1 MSVFYRKYQ
10 NKNRQSVAYG
20 KWFARAVTI
29 GKTINIDELAKHM
42 SEHNTPYSKGAIK
55 GVLTDMI
62 GCVRELML
70 EGKAVKLEG
79 LAIFSAGIK
88 TKKNGAP
95 TSAEFST
102 TKHIDSVYM
111 RARATG
117 EFTRQEL
124 TKAGNVTEL
133 PKNYTDYHEEDDE
146 PQNPSGGSGSQS
158 GSGTGSVTPSGNGSS
173 QSGGDNGGSQN
184 GGNSDSGNT
193 NGGSQSGNSGSGSN
207 TGDSTG
213 GNTSGDGQQS
223 TYNLTIARSGSGT
236 STVTDDSENVI
247 TGQRSFAP
255 GTNLNIEIVPAEG
268 QVPTATINGSSIEL
282 TENDGTYT
290 GSFQMPAQVSVLELN
305 SGSNGG
311 DDYDPHNPID
321 SGN

>member
-10 NKNRQSVAYG
+10 NKNPKSVAFN

-95 TSAEFST
+95 TSADFST

-133 PKNYTDYHEEDDE
+133 PKNFTDYHEDDDE
-146 PQNPSGGSGSQS
+146 PQNGGSTSDNTGSGSQNS
-158 GSGTGSVTPSGNGSS
+158 GSTSDNTGGGSTT
-173 QSGGDNGGSQN
+173 GDNGDRDPD
-184 GGNSDSGNT
+184 GGTNSD
-193 NGGSQSGNSGSGSN
+193 
-207 TGDSTG
+207 
-213 GNTSGDGQQS
+213 
-223 TYNLTIARSGSGT
+223 
-236 STVTDDSENVI
+236 E
-247 TGQRSFAP
+247 
-255 GTNLNIEIVPAEG
+255 
-268 QVPTATINGSSIEL
+268 
-282 TENDGTYT
+282 
-290 GSFQMPAQVSVLELN
+290 
-305 SGSNGG
+305 
-311 DDYDPHNPID
+311 
-321 SGN
+321 

>member
-95 TSAEFST
+95 TSADFST

-133 PKNYTDYHEEDDE
+133 PKNFTDYHEEDEDE
-146 PQNPSGGSGSQS
+146 PQNPNGGSGSQ
-158 GSGTGSVTPSGNGSS
+158 
-173 QSGGDNGGSQN
+173 NGG
-184 GGNSDSGNT
+184 GSDSGST
-193 NGGSQSGNSGSGSN
+193 SGGSQSGNSGSGSGSN
-207 TGDSTG
+207 TGGSTG
-213 GNTSGDGQQS
+213 GNTSGDGQQT

-247 TGQRSFAP
+247 TGQRRFAP

-268 QVPTATINGSSIEL
+268 QIPTARLNYNPIEL
-282 TENDGTYT
+282 TENDGTYV
-290 GSFQMPAQVSVLELN
+290 GSFQMPAQGSVLELN
-305 SGSNGG
+305 SGSNGSSG
-311 DDYDPHNPID
+311 DDDYSPID
-321 SGN
+321 DD

>member
-10 NKNRQSVAYG
+10 NKNPKSVAFN

-95 TSAEFST
+95 TSADFST

-133 PKNYTDYHEEDDE
+133 PKNFTDYHEEDDE
-146 PQNPSGGSGSQS
+146 PQNGDSPGSNTGSGSQ
-158 GSGTGSVTPSGNGSS
+158 
-173 QSGGDNGGSQN
+173 
-184 GGNSDSGNT
+184 
-193 NGGSQSGNSGSGSN
+193 NSG
-207 TGDSTG
+207 STG
-213 GNTSGDGQQS
+213 GNTGDNTGGGS
-223 TYNLTIARSGSGT
+223 T
-236 STVTDDSENVI
+236 
-247 TGQRSFAP
+247 TGDNGDRDP
-255 GTNLNIEIVPAEG
+255 DGGTNSDE
-268 QVPTATINGSSIEL
+268 
-282 TENDGTYT
+282 
-290 GSFQMPAQVSVLELN
+290 
-305 SGSNGG
+305 
-311 DDYDPHNPID
+311 
-321 SGN
+321 

>member
-117 EFTRQEL
+117 EFTRAEL

-133 PKNYTDYHEEDDE
+133 PKNFTDYHEEDDE
-146 PQNPSGGSGSQS
+146 PQNPSGGSGSQ
-158 GSGTGSVTPSGNGSS
+158 
-173 QSGGDNGGSQN
+173 NGG
-184 GGNSDSGNT
+184 GSDSGST
-193 NGGSQSGNSGSGSN
+193 SGGSQSGNSGSGS
-207 TGDSTG
+207 
-213 GNTSGDGQQS
+213 
-223 TYNLTIARSGSGT
+223 
-236 STVTDDSENVI
+236 
-247 TGQRSFAP
+247 
-255 GTNLNIEIVPAEG
+255 
-268 QVPTATINGSSIEL
+268 
-282 TENDGTYT
+282 
-290 GSFQMPAQVSVLELN
+290 
-305 SGSNGG
+305 GSNGD
-311 DDYDPHNPID
+311 DDYSPIND
-321 SGN
+321 D

>member
-10 NKNRQSVAYG
+10 NKNPKSVAFN

-29 GKTINIDELAKHM
+29 GKTMNIDELAKHM

-95 TSAEFST
+95 TSADFST

-133 PKNYTDYHEEDDE
+133 PKNFTDYHEEDDE
-146 PQNPSGGSGSQS
+146 PQNGGSTGDNTGSGSQNS
-158 GSGTGSVTPSGNGSS
+158 GSTGDNTGSGSTT
-173 QSGGDNGGSQN
+173 GDNGDRDPD
-184 GGNSDSGNT
+184 GGTNSD
-193 NGGSQSGNSGSGSN
+193 
-207 TGDSTG
+207 
-213 GNTSGDGQQS
+213 
-223 TYNLTIARSGSGT
+223 
-236 STVTDDSENVI
+236 E
-247 TGQRSFAP
+247 
-255 GTNLNIEIVPAEG
+255 
-268 QVPTATINGSSIEL
+268 
-282 TENDGTYT
+282 
-290 GSFQMPAQVSVLELN
+290 
-305 SGSNGG
+305 
-311 DDYDPHNPID
+311 
-321 SGN
+321 

>member
-95 TSAEFST
+95 TSADFST

-117 EFTRQEL
+117 EFTRAEL

-133 PKNYTDYHEEDDE
+133 PKNFTDYKEDEDDE
-146 PQNPSGGSGSQS
+146 STEGGGSQSSGSQTGGGSQSGGSDNSGSQS
-158 GSGTGSVTPSGNGSS
+158 GDNTQTGDNTGGNS
-173 QSGGDNGGSQN
+173 QSGDNQGG
-184 GGNSDSGNT
+184 GGNSSITPGE
-193 NGGSQSGNSGSGSN
+193 
-207 TGDSTG
+207 GD
-213 GNTSGDGQQS
+213 
-223 TYNLTIARSGSGT
+223 
-236 STVTDDSENVI
+236 
-247 TGQRSFAP
+247 
-255 GTNLNIEIVPAEG
+255 
-268 QVPTATINGSSIEL
+268 
-282 TENDGTYT
+282 
-290 GSFQMPAQVSVLELN
+290 
-305 SGSNGG
+305 
-311 DDYDPHNPID
+311 
-321 SGN
+321 

>member
-133 PKNYTDYHEEDDE
+133 PKNFTDYHEEDDE
-146 PQNPSGGSGSQS
+146 PQNSGSTGSNTGSNTGSGSQNS
-158 GSGTGSVTPSGNGSS
+158 GSTGDNTGGGSTT
-173 QSGGDNGGSQN
+173 GDNGDRDPD
-184 GGNSDSGNT
+184 GGTNSD
-193 NGGSQSGNSGSGSN
+193 
-207 TGDSTG
+207 
-213 GNTSGDGQQS
+213 
-223 TYNLTIARSGSGT
+223 
-236 STVTDDSENVI
+236 E
-247 TGQRSFAP
+247 
-255 GTNLNIEIVPAEG
+255 
-268 QVPTATINGSSIEL
+268 
-282 TENDGTYT
+282 
-290 GSFQMPAQVSVLELN
+290 
-305 SGSNGG
+305 
-311 DDYDPHNPID
+311 
-321 SGN
+321 

>member
-10 NKNRQSVAYG
+10 NKNPKSVAFN

-29 GKTINIDELAKHM
+29 GKTMNIDDLAKHM

-95 TSAEFST
+95 TSADFST

-133 PKNYTDYHEEDDE
+133 PKNFTDYHEEDDE
-146 PQNPSGGSGSQS
+146 PQNGGSTGDN
-158 GSGTGSVTPSGNGSS
+158 TGS
-173 QSGGDNGGSQN
+173 GSQN
-184 GGNSDSGNT
+184 GGSTGDNTGSGSQ
-193 NGGSQSGNSGSGSN
+193 NGGS
-207 TGDSTG
+207 TGD
-213 GNTSGDGQQS
+213 NGDRDPDG
-223 TYNLTIARSGSGT
+223 
-236 STVTDDSENVI
+236 
-247 TGQRSFAP
+247 
-255 GTNLNIEIVPAEG
+255 GTNSDE
-268 QVPTATINGSSIEL
+268 
-282 TENDGTYT
+282 
-290 GSFQMPAQVSVLELN
+290 
-305 SGSNGG
+305 
-311 DDYDPHNPID
+311 
-321 SGN
+321 

>member
-133 PKNYTDYHEEDDE
+133 PKNFTDYHEEDEDE
-146 PQNPSGGSGSQS
+146 PQNPSGGSGSQNS
-158 GSGTGSVTPSGNGSS
+158 GSQS
-173 QSGGDNGGSQN
+173 QGGSQN

-193 NGGSQSGNSGSGSN
+193 SGGSQSGNSGSGSN

-247 TGQRSFAP
+247 TGQRRFAP

-268 QVPTATINGSSIEL
+268 QIPTARLNYNPIEL

-290 GSFQMPAQVSVLELN
+290 GSFQMPAQGSVLELN
-305 SGSNGG
+305 SGSNGSSSG
-311 DDYDPHNPID
+311 DDWFDTGD
-321 SGN
+321 

>member
-133 PKNYTDYHEEDDE
+133 PKNYTDYHEEDEDE
-146 PQNPSGGSGSQS
+146 PQNPSGGSGSQ
-158 GSGTGSVTPSGNGSS
+158 
-173 QSGGDNGGSQN
+173 NGG
-184 GGNSDSGNT
+184 GSDSGST
-193 NGGSQSGNSGSGSN
+193 SGGSQSGNSGSGSGSN
-207 TGDSTG
+207 TGGSTG
-213 GNTSGDGQQS
+213 GNTSGDGQQT

-236 STVTDDSENVI
+236 STVMDDSENVI
-247 TGQRSFAP
+247 TGQRRFAP

-268 QVPTATINGSSIEL
+268 QIPTARLNYNPIEL
-282 TENDGTYT
+282 TENDGTYV
-290 GSFQMPAQVSVLELN
+290 GSFQMPAQGSVLELN

-311 DDYDPHNPID
+311 DGGDDLD
-321 SGN
+321 KD

>member
-10 NKNRQSVAYG
+10 NKNPKSVAFN

-29 GKTINIDELAKHM
+29 GKTMNVDDLAKHM

-95 TSAEFST
+95 TSADFST

-133 PKNYTDYHEEDDE
+133 PKNFTDYHEEDDE
-146 PQNPSGGSGSQS
+146 PQNGGS
-158 GSGTGSVTPSGNGSS
+158 T
-173 QSGGDNGGSQN
+173 GDNTGGGSQN
-184 GGNSDSGNT
+184 GGSTGDNT
-193 NGGSQSGNSGSGSN
+193 GSGST
-207 TGDSTG
+207 TGD
-213 GNTSGDGQQS
+213 NGDRDPDG
-223 TYNLTIARSGSGT
+223 
-236 STVTDDSENVI
+236 
-247 TGQRSFAP
+247 
-255 GTNLNIEIVPAEG
+255 GTNSDE
-268 QVPTATINGSSIEL
+268 
-282 TENDGTYT
+282 
-290 GSFQMPAQVSVLELN
+290 
-305 SGSNGG
+305 
-311 DDYDPHNPID
+311 
-321 SGN
+321 

>member
-133 PKNYTDYHEEDDE
+133 PKNYTDYHEEDEDE
-146 PQNPSGGSGSQS
+146 PQNPSGGSGSQNS
-158 GSGTGSVTPSGNGSS
+158 GSQS
-173 QSGGDNGGSQN
+173 QGGSQN
-184 GGNSDSGNT
+184 GGSNTGNISTGGSDNS
-193 NGGSQSGNSGSGSN
+193 GSQSGNGGNTNSGSN
-207 TGDSTG
+207 
-213 GNTSGDGQQS
+213 SGDDEEIPSSGGSDHNGQSQQS

-236 STVTDDSENVI
+236 STVKDDSENVI

-268 QVPTATINGSSIEL
+268 QIPTARLNYNPIEL

-290 GSFQMPAQVSVLELN
+290 GSFQMPAQGSVLELN
-305 SGSNGG
+305 SGSNGSSSG
-311 DDYDPHNPID
+311 DDWFDTGD
-321 SGN
+321 

>member
-10 NKNRQSVAYG
+10 NKNPKSVAFN

-146 PQNPSGGSGSQS
+146 PQNPSGGSTS
-158 GSGTGSVTPSGNGSS
+158 GGNTGGGNTG
-173 QSGGDNGGSQN
+173 SGGDNGG
-184 GGNSDSGNT
+184 
-193 NGGSQSGNSGSGSN
+193 
-207 TGDSTG
+207 
-213 GNTSGDGQQS
+213 GDG
-223 TYNLTIARSGSGT
+223 
-236 STVTDDSENVI
+236 DDDLDK
-247 TGQRSFAP
+247 G
-255 GTNLNIEIVPAEG
+255 
-268 QVPTATINGSSIEL
+268 
-282 TENDGTYT
+282 
-290 GSFQMPAQVSVLELN
+290 
-305 SGSNGG
+305 
-311 DDYDPHNPID
+311 
-321 SGN
+321 

>member
-62 GCVRELML
+62 GCIRELML

-95 TSAEFST
+95 TSADFST

-133 PKNYTDYHEEDDE
+133 PKNFTDYHEEDDE
-146 PQNPSGGSGSQS
+146 PQNPSGGSTS
-158 GSGTGSVTPSGNGSS
+158 GGNTGGGNTG
-173 QSGGDNGGSQN
+173 SGGDNGG
-184 GGNSDSGNT
+184 
-193 NGGSQSGNSGSGSN
+193 
-207 TGDSTG
+207 
-213 GNTSGDGQQS
+213 GDG
-223 TYNLTIARSGSGT
+223 
-236 STVTDDSENVI
+236 DDDLDK
-247 TGQRSFAP
+247 G
-255 GTNLNIEIVPAEG
+255 
-268 QVPTATINGSSIEL
+268 
-282 TENDGTYT
+282 
-290 GSFQMPAQVSVLELN
+290 
-305 SGSNGG
+305 
-311 DDYDPHNPID
+311 
-321 SGN
+321 

>member
-95 TSAEFST
+95 TSADFST

-133 PKNYTDYHEEDDE
+133 PKNFTDYHEEDDE
-146 PQNPSGGSGSQS
+146 PQNPSGGSTS
-158 GSGTGSVTPSGNGSS
+158 GGNTGGGNTG
-173 QSGGDNGGSQN
+173 SGGDNGG
-184 GGNSDSGNT
+184 
-193 NGGSQSGNSGSGSN
+193 
-207 TGDSTG
+207 
-213 GNTSGDGQQS
+213 GDG
-223 TYNLTIARSGSGT
+223 
-236 STVTDDSENVI
+236 DDDLDK
-247 TGQRSFAP
+247 G
-255 GTNLNIEIVPAEG
+255 
-268 QVPTATINGSSIEL
+268 
-282 TENDGTYT
+282 
-290 GSFQMPAQVSVLELN
+290 
-305 SGSNGG
+305 
-311 DDYDPHNPID
+311 
-321 SGN
+321 

>member
-133 PKNYTDYHEEDDE
+133 PKNYTDYHEEDEDE
-146 PQNPSGGSGSQS
+146 PQNPSGGSGSQ
-158 GSGTGSVTPSGNGSS
+158 
-173 QSGGDNGGSQN
+173 NGG
-184 GGNSDSGNT
+184 GSDSGST
-193 NGGSQSGNSGSGSN
+193 SGGSQSGNSGSGSGSN
-207 TGDSTG
+207 TGGSTG
-213 GNTSGDGQQS
+213 GTTSGDGQQT

-236 STVTDDSENVI
+236 STVMDDSENVI
-247 TGQRSFAP
+247 TGQRRFAP

-268 QVPTATINGSSIEL
+268 QIPTARLNYNPIEL
-282 TENDGTYT
+282 TENDGTYV
-290 GSFQMPAQVSVLELN
+290 GSFQMPAQGSVLELN

-311 DDYDPHNPID
+311 DGGDDLD
-321 SGN
+321 KD

>member
-10 NKNRQSVAYG
+10 NNNQYSAAYG

-29 GKTINIDELAKHM
+29 GKTVDINELAKHM
-42 SEHNTPYSKGAIK
+42 SEHSTPYSKGVIK

-62 GCVRELML
+62 GCIRELML

-95 TSAEFST
+95 TSAEFLT

-133 PKNYTDYHEEDDE
+133 PKNFTDYEEDDDASTE
-146 PQNPSGGSGSQS
+146 SGSSQSTGTGSQTGDSGSTQGDSGSQTGGSGSTQ
-158 GSGTGSVTPSGNGSS
+158 
-173 QSGGDNGGSQN
+173 GD
-184 GGNSDSGNT
+184 
-193 NGGSQSGNSGSGSN
+193 SGSN
-207 TGDSTG
+207 STTPGEGD
-213 GNTSGDGQQS
+213 
-223 TYNLTIARSGSGT
+223 
-236 STVTDDSENVI
+236 
-247 TGQRSFAP
+247 
-255 GTNLNIEIVPAEG
+255 
-268 QVPTATINGSSIEL
+268 
-282 TENDGTYT
+282 
-290 GSFQMPAQVSVLELN
+290 
-305 SGSNGG
+305 
-311 DDYDPHNPID
+311 
-321 SGN
+321 

>member
-95 TSAEFST
+95 TSADFST

-133 PKNYTDYHEEDDE
+133 PKNFTDYHEEDDE
-146 PQNPSGGSGSQS
+146 PQNPSGGSTSGGNTGGGNT
-158 GSGTGSVTPSGNGSS
+158 GSGNTG
-173 QSGGDNGGSQN
+173 SGGDNGG
-184 GGNSDSGNT
+184 
-193 NGGSQSGNSGSGSN
+193 
-207 TGDSTG
+207 
-213 GNTSGDGQQS
+213 GDG
-223 TYNLTIARSGSGT
+223 
-236 STVTDDSENVI
+236 DDDLDK
-247 TGQRSFAP
+247 G
-255 GTNLNIEIVPAEG
+255 
-268 QVPTATINGSSIEL
+268 
-282 TENDGTYT
+282 
-290 GSFQMPAQVSVLELN
+290 
-305 SGSNGG
+305 
-311 DDYDPHNPID
+311 
-321 SGN
+321 

>member
-10 NKNRQSVAYG
+10 NKNPKSVAFN

-95 TSAEFST
+95 TSADFST

-133 PKNYTDYHEEDDE
+133 PKNFTDYHEEDDE
-146 PQNPSGGSGSQS
+146 PQNGGSTGSNTGSGSQNS
-158 GSGTGSVTPSGNGSS
+158 GSTGDNTGGGSTT
-173 QSGGDNGGSQN
+173 GDNGDRDPD
-184 GGNSDSGNT
+184 GGTNSD
-193 NGGSQSGNSGSGSN
+193 
-207 TGDSTG
+207 
-213 GNTSGDGQQS
+213 
-223 TYNLTIARSGSGT
+223 
-236 STVTDDSENVI
+236 E
-247 TGQRSFAP
+247 
-255 GTNLNIEIVPAEG
+255 
-268 QVPTATINGSSIEL
+268 
-282 TENDGTYT
+282 
-290 GSFQMPAQVSVLELN
+290 
-305 SGSNGG
+305 
-311 DDYDPHNPID
+311 
-321 SGN
+321 

>member
-10 NKNRQSVAYG
+10 NKNPHGSSYG

-29 GKTINIDELAKHM
+29 GKTVNVDELARHM

-62 GCVRELML
+62 GCIRELML
-70 EGKAVKLEG
+70 EGKSVKLDG

-88 TKKNGAP
+88 TKKKGAP
-95 TSAEFST
+95 TSEDFST

-117 EFTRQEL
+117 EFTRAEL

-133 PKNYTDYHEEDDE
+133 PKNYTDYHEEDEDDE
-146 PQNPSGGSGSQS
+146 PQNPSGGNGSSQNGGSQNSGDSGSQS
-158 GSGTGSVTPSGNGSS
+158 GDSGSS
-173 QSGGDNGGSQN
+173 G
-184 GGNSDSGNT
+184 DSG
-193 NGGSQSGNSGSGSN
+193 QS
-207 TGDSTG
+207 
-213 GNTSGDGQQS
+213 QQS
-223 TYNLTIARSGSGT
+223 TYGLTINRSGSGT
-236 STVTDDSENVI
+236 STVTDDSEQAINSGDSVTSGSNV
-247 TGQRSFAP
+247 
-255 GTNLNIEIVPAEG
+255 NIAVVPAEG

-311 DDYDPHNPID
+311 NGDDDTGEND
-321 SGN
+321 